1 MIFFSFGIYLES
13 KNQIFVSASPSVE
26 VGSVGG
32 SGVLGEVER
41 NQIFGRNTTTINGE
55 IVIGRRQEV
64 KEVQGLLSESIVVSQ

>member
-1 MIFFSFGIYLES
+1 
-13 KNQIFVSASPSVE
+13 VE

-32 SGVLGEVER
+32 SGVQGEVER